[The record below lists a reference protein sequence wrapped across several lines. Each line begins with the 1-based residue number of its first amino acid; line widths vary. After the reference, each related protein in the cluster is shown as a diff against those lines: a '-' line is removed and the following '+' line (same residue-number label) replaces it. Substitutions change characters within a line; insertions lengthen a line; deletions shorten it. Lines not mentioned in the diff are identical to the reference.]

1 MTSAEEAEHGAEPAP
16 APATPTTGVDETPP
30 GPPSLDGALTAE
42 LQRLLDDT
50 VVDGFIPG
58 AVLSISI
65 PGSLPWSSA
74 SGVADR
80 QRDLLMKPDTLV
92 HIGSV
97 TKMFTAVVVLQLAGE
112 GKIDL
117 DAPIGRYLPGIVRFA
132 DSTTVRHLLSHTSGI
147 YDYQEDPQF
156 IVEAYE
162 DPEHMYD
169 PAEMVAMA
177 DQVGIVFRPGTPG
190 AWRYSSTNYVIL
202 GMLVEQVTG
211 RTLAEELRA
220 RIFEPL
226 ELTHTFF
233 APYDDLEG
241 TPAQGYIGAAD
252 RVVLSMT
259 FVYGTANIVSTAD
272 DLRRFTEALFDGRLL
287 ADPSLALMTTLVDT
301 GGAFAMPELEYGLG
315 VMGAR
320 MSVGPGTDGKAR
332 PDELTAVLGHIGGIA
347 GFRSAAWWAPESGIT
362 IALSLNQAGV
372 DPNILARDVFDAI
385 LTWQG
390 R

>member
-1 MTSAEEAEHGAEPAP
+1 
-16 APATPTTGVDETPP
+16 
-30 GPPSLDGALTAE
+30 
-42 LQRLLDDT
+42 
-50 VVDGFIPG
+50 
-58 AVLSISI
+58 
-65 PGSLPWSSA
+65 
-74 SGVADR
+74 
-80 QRDLLMKPDTLV
+80 
-92 HIGSV
+92 
-97 TKMFTAVVVLQLAGE
+97 
-112 GKIDL
+112 IDL

-162 DPEHMYD
+162 DPEHLYE

-177 DQVGIVFRPGTPG
+177 DQVGIVFRPGTRG

-211 RTLAEELRA
+211 RTLAEELHT

-226 ELTHTFF
+226 GLTHTFF
-233 APYDDLEG
+233 TPYDDLEA

-272 DLRRFTEALFDGRLL
+272 DLRRFTDALFGGRLITP
-287 ADPSLALMTTLVDT
+287 PSLAMMTTLGDT

-320 MSVGPGTDGKAR
+320 MSVRPGPDGRAR
-332 PDELTAVLGHIGGIA
+332 PDEVTTVLGHIGGIA

-362 IALSLNQAGV
+362 IALSLNQADI